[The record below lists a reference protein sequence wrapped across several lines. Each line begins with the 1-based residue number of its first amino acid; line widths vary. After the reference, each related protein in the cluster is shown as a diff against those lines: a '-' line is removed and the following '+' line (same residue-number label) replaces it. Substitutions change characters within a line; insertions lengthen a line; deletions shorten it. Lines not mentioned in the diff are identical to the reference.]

1 MMWKLKPIRSV
12 FIGISAIFLTATALI
27 AEPTEKTEGAIA
39 GNEVIK
45 GYTADSARNST
56 VNNYW
61 LIGDEGVVIIDA
73 HWRISEAERA
83 LNHLR
88 QTTDKPIVSI
98 LITHGHTD
106 HFGGLPVFID
116 AAEDRVDI
124 YADET
129 TLRTI
134 KNDELGFIANREDDF
149 GSDFSQQIPT
159 PNRII
164 EENIAQLEL
173 AGIEIEAHRFVFN
186 EAPTTTVFYIPD
198 QKALFSGDMVNVEI
212 TPVLYQGG
220 LDPWIEQLRELK
232 ERFPDAET
240 IYPGHGQPAPAQEAI
255 DAELEYLIS
264 FRDAI
269 AQALLN
275 DSQVDSQEREQIK
288 EKINDEFPNWRTSA
302 GIASRD
308 TLLNQNIDWTLRAWR
323 VQNPNA
329 DSTPED
335 FN

>member
-1 MMWKLKPIRSV
+1 MKLIKYTV
-12 FIGISAIFLTATALI
+12 ISILTIFSTVTKLS
-27 AEPTEKTEGAIA
+27 AEPINSTESAIA

-45 GYTADSARNST
+45 GYTTDSARNST

-83 LNHLR
+83 LKHLR
-88 QTTDKPIVSI
+88 QTTDKPIASI

-116 AAEDRVDI
+116 AAENKVDI

-149 GSDFSQQIPT
+149 GSDFPQQIPT
-159 PNRII
+159 PNQII
-164 EENIAQLEL
+164 KEDIAQLEI

-186 EAPTTTVFYIPD
+186 EAPTTTVFYVPD
-198 QKALFSGDMVNVEI
+198 QKALFTGDMVNVKV

-220 LDPWIEQLRELK
+220 LDPWIAQLQELK

-240 IYPGHGQPAPAQEAI
+240 IYPGHGQPAPAQKAI
-255 DAELEYLIS
+255 AAELEYLTS

-288 EKINDEFPNWRTSA
+288 ATINNKFPNWRTSA

-323 VQNPNA
+323 VQNPNS